1 MSEYAVF
8 RVYKDYIRIYVPHG
22 IIYLYNQPLV
32 KAPSGKEGMPMDTF
46 QTIMSF
52 LSFGTFILALLTY
65 VDKRK

>member
-1 MSEYAVF
+1 
-8 RVYKDYIRIYVPHG
+8 
-22 IIYLYNQPLV
+22 
-32 KAPSGKEGMPMDTF
+32 MPMDTF